1 MSTKCCAQLLLNVK
15 ILNIFCMVSS
25 DITTGG
31 SSDLLQNR
39 THQLPRNMICFY
51 PFHFIMRGK
60 LKILRSRC
68 FLHQN
73 KSQLQWFKEKTSLQ
87 SKFCCK
93 LKSIISKQWVHSVVT
108 RREPKTTF
116 PLNFF
121 LMAVLNYSVFLAW
134 DLFCCLVTTPFE
146 KKPFAFSL
154 YISFEESISYRVYSR
169 VDNL

>member
-51 PFHFIMRGK
+51 SFHFIMRGK

-73 KSQLQWFKEKTSLQ
+73 KSQLQWFKEKTFLQ

-121 LMAVLNYSVFLAW
+121 LMAVLNYSVVLASE
-134 DLFCCLVTTPFE
+134 LFCCLLTTPFE
-146 KKPFAFSL
+146 EKPFAFSL

>member
-1 MSTKCCAQLLLNVK
+1 
-15 ILNIFCMVSS
+15 MVSS
-25 DITTGG
+25 DLTMGG

-39 THQLPRNMICFY
+39 THQLRNMICFY
-51 PFHFIMRGK
+51 SFYFIMQGK
-60 LKILRSRC
+60 LKILRTSC

-73 KSQLQWFKEKTSLQ
+73 KSQLQWFKEKTFLQ

-93 LKSIISKQWVHSVVT
+93 LKSSISKQWVHSVVT

-121 LMAVLNYSVFLAW
+121 LMAVLNYSVVLASE
-134 DLFCCLVTTPFE
+134 LFSCLLTRPFE
-146 KKPFAFSL
+146 EKPFAFSL